1 MDMSNMQVKNGK
13 VVFKQV
19 AETCEAG
26 NHVFNK
32 GAKAPCDCGA
42 HPNFEMADAIGVT
55 AEAPLSQEPVLVKK
69 HLSLIL
75 GGKR

>member
-1 MDMSNMQVKNGK
+1 MDMSNMTVKGNK

-26 NHVFNK
+26 NHVFSK
-32 GAKAPCDCGA
+32 GARVPCDCGA
-42 HPNFEMADAIGVT
+42 WPTFEIADASGVT
-55 AEAPLSQEPVLVKK
+55 QPEPMSQEPVLVKK

-75 GGKR
+75 GGKK